1 MSSALKVG
9 VVGAGVMGSGHI
21 EYLSQHVAG
30 VQVAAV
36 AEPDKELRDE
46 VLARWGLSCPGFD
59 SLVEMLD
66 SVDLDGVVVASP
78 DRFHAESIKLL
89 LARQMPALCEKPLA
103 QTIEDATELLERSRL
118 SAEELGRPLI
128 HLGFMRRF
136 DPPLVQVKQ
145 IINSG
150 ELGPVLYVNAST
162 RNVASPGISSDELLT
177 NIAVHEVD
185 TLRWLLS
192 DEWDH
197 ISVLAGRSTSV
208 APAGTRDPIVI
219 TGLTRD
225 GVAIVADIFANNSY
239 GYDVRCE
246 ITCESGVVSVGVWG
260 EVQVVK
266 NHEQPG
272 RSSVTLGDNW
282 IPRYR
287 DAYIAELVA
296 WTGTLRGEPAPDL
309 ATVQDGFH
317 AMEVLDRVLS
327 T

>member
-1 MSSALKVG
+1 
-9 VVGAGVMGSGHI
+9 
-21 EYLSQHVAG
+21 
-30 VQVAAV
+30 
-36 AEPDKELRDE
+36 
-46 VLARWGLSCPGFD
+46 
-59 SLVEMLD
+59 
-66 SVDLDGVVVASP
+66 
-78 DRFHAESIKLL
+78 
-89 LARQMPALCEKPLA
+89 
-103 QTIEDATELLERSRL
+103 
-118 SAEELGRPLI
+118 
-128 HLGFMRRF
+128 
-136 DPPLVQVKQ
+136 
-145 IINSG
+145 
-150 ELGPVLYVNAST
+150 
-162 RNVASPGISSDELLT
+162 
-177 NIAVHEVD
+177 
-185 TLRWLLS
+185 
-192 DEWDH
+192 
-197 ISVLAGRSTSV
+197 
-208 APAGTRDPIVI
+208 VI